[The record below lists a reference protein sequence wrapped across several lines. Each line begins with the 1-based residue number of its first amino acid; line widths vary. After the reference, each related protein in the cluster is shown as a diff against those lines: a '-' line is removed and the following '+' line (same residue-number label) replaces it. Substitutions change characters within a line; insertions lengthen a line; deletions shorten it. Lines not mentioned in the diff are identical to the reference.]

1 MPEIIVILLLV
12 LWFVCLAT
20 SHTLGGLIHVLAVV
34 AAGMVLVRLIWGR
47 GQPLEA
53 RRLSVVTDPARRRRP

>member
-20 SHTLGGLIHVLAVV
+20 AHTLGGLTHALALV
-34 AAGMVLVRLIWGR
+34 AVGMILVRLIWGR
-47 GQPLEA
+47 AQT
-53 RRLSVVTDPARRRRP
+53 RRLIVVNDPARRRRS